1 MYGVGPVYVA
11 VIITVT
17 MAGILLSQF
26 KIIAYLSFPI
36 IRMVLLMIGFLLVAV
51 GAALW
56 FLAVFRAKIDD
67 GITNNHLVTDGVYA
81 LVRNPIYSAFL
92 SVCTGTL
99 TAFGLIPWIALH
111 LFYIM
116 ILYAFSWLSAGSYA
130 EAALPLGEALFAH
143 FSTGREKGMDINM
156 KNTDT
161 KQHLGDVQ
169 ETALIPLAIRANE
182 TERKTARIH
191 DDKAVEIIRELD
203 VDTEKLDQFFSH
215 EGVIAGTILFDET
228 VKKLLRKYPDAVCIN
243 IGCGLDDRLTRVD
256 NGKIQWYN
264 VDLADSIEIR
274 KKFFHETER
283 EHMLAADILKP
294 NWADGILKSDMAIV
308 IAEGLLMYFSREQ
321 VKTLLNSLTG
331 SFDRGFLLAELM
343 HPKMMNEKRHD
354 TVKNTNAKF
363 GWGTVT
369 GRALLPLDAKLTLI
383 NERSFWEE
391 MKKYSLIG
399 KIGSVIAGKLNNRL
413 AVYRWQ

>member
-1 MYGVGPVYVA
+1 MEIEKRKIAIALVCGMLGCLCFGGGDWLMLYSDTAHEGTLYWLTHGAEQIPAWRNTLAMALTFSGIILYG
-11 VIITVT
+11 
-17 MAGILLSQF
+17 
-26 KIIAYLSFPI
+26 IALF
-36 IRMVLLMIGFLLVAV
+36 
-51 GAALW
+51 ALTD
-56 FLAVFRAKIDD
+56 FIRAKKERK
-67 GITNNHLVTDGVYA
+67 VY
-81 LVRNPIYSAFL
+81 R
-92 SVCTGTL
+92 TL
-99 TAFGLIPWIALH
+99 TAFGLALWI
-111 LFYIM
+111 
-116 ILYAFSWLSAGSYA
+116 
-130 EAALPLGEALFAH
+130 ALPLGEVLFAH
-143 FSTGREKGMDINM
+143 FSWAPLVSEILMLPSFLYWFYFQNMRKTVFPKGMDINM
-156 KNTDT
+156 KNMDT
-161 KQHLGDVQ
+161 KHHLGDVQ

-182 TERKTARIH
+182 TERKMARIH

-215 EGVIAGTILFDET
+215 EGVIARTILFDET
-228 VKKLLRKYPDAVCIN
+228 VKKLIRKYPDAVCIN
-243 IGCGLDDRLTRVD
+243 IGCGLDDRFTRMD
-256 NGKIQWYN
+256 NGKIQWFN

-274 KKFFHETER
+274 KKFFRETER

-294 NWADGILKSDMAIV
+294 NWADGIAKSDMVIV
-308 IAEGLLMYFSREQ
+308 IAEGLMMYFSREQ

-343 HPKMMNEKRHD
+343 HPKMMNEKKHD

-369 GRALLPLDAKLTLI
+369 GRDLLPLDAKLTLI

-391 MKKYSLIG
+391 IKKYSLIG